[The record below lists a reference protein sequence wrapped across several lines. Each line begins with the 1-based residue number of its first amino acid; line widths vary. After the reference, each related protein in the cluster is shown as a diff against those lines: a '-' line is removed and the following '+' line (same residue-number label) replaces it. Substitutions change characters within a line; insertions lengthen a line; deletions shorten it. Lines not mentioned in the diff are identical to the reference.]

1 MTRNIDRDDVQ
12 KMLADGAQLVEVLP
26 AKEYEAEHL
35 PGAINI
41 PLKNLGPEA
50 PRQLDPGPGRPVILY
65 CYDYQ

>member
-1 MTRNIDRDDVQ
+1 MMRNIERDDVQ
-12 KMLADGAQLVEVLP
+12 KMVSEGAQLVEVLGP
-26 AKEYEAEHL
+26 REYETEHL

-50 PRQLDPGPGRPVILY
+50 RRQLDPRRPVILY